1 MRRRTLAVL
10 FLLGLICLLLIPGPG
25 AAQSPPPVE
34 PRTPHTPIRPQTPD
48 LRGTDAVTRLTTA
61 PQALPA
67 LKAVLI
73 VGPIDG
79 DYGEWTTDEKA
90 NMELAA
96 AELEA
101 NGVTVHR
108 FYAPNN
114 RWSDIT
120 AAAEGA
126 HFLFYRGHGVYW
138 SPYPQ
143 PTVGGFALS
152 HEFVSSDDIRQDLHL
167 APNAIVMLYG
177 CFTAGTSGSDNGD
190 IGIEEATRR
199 VAQYSDPFF
208 DIGAVGYYADW
219 FGDAFQKYVRYLF
232 QGQTLGETYE
242 MYFDFNPSTV
252 YRTTH
257 PDHPQMAMWLDK
269 DYWSGYWQYN
279 NAFAGLPEET
289 LSSLFAAS
297 ELGGLPGEV
306 TFFYSIADDQFMPS
320 AYQGMPLNVGNEEIL
335 TWSLTSEGEWFTVTP
350 GSGST
355 PATFSITPTT
365 LDDPTPGQVTGAV
378 TVTVTDPPEV
388 EGSPHRLD
396 VTLGVF
402 DSPLQTYL
410 PLTSR

>member
-1 MRRRTLAVL
+1 
-10 FLLGLICLLLIPGPG
+10 
-25 AAQSPPPVE
+25 
-34 PRTPHTPIRPQTPD
+34 
-48 LRGTDAVTRLTTA
+48 
-61 PQALPA
+61 
-67 LKAVLI
+67 
-73 VGPIDG
+73 
-79 DYGEWTTDEKA
+79 
-90 NMELAA
+90 
-96 AELEA
+96 
-101 NGVTVHR
+101 
-108 FYAPNN
+108 
-114 RWSDIT
+114 
-120 AAAEGA
+120 
-126 HFLFYRGHGVYW
+126 
-138 SPYPQ
+138 
-143 PTVGGFALS
+143 VGGFALS

-252 YRTTH
+252 YRTSH